1 MHNIFTA
8 HFCDWYRANKLRVH
22 SCKIKLVKHKADP
35 QKKINRKRE
44 KKDRDIKIEKKK
56 ERERK
61 KKKRERQRKGRAR
74 SYSSNEVEVNP
85 PIDMC
90 ACLPWLQIH

>member
-56 ERERK
+56 ERERERE
-61 KKKRERQRKGRAR
+61 KKREKKRDVERGGIPPASAQTKNALLRFRC
-74 SYSSNEVEVNP
+74 SNIV
-85 PIDMC
+85 
-90 ACLPWLQIH
+90 